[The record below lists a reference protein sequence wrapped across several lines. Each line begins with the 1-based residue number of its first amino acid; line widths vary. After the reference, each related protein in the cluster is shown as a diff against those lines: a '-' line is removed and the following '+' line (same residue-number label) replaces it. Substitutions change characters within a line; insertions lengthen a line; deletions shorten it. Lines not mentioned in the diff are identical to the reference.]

1 MHREGQVQDL
11 LLSKSPLTCL
21 EARGKDNR
29 AGILNRMPRVALISV
44 SDKSGLEPFARGLH
58 DLGFQFL
65 STGGTA
71 RALQAWGLPVQEVS
85 EWTGFPEI
93 LDGRVKTLH
102 PRLHAALLANL
113 SLPEHQQTLRELN
126 LTPIE
131 LVVVNLYPFEQALR
145 AGASEAEQIE
155 QIDIGGPTLIRAAA
169 KNFEHVAVVVRPADY
184 SWVLES
190 LRAGELTRE
199 VRALLAARA
208 FAHVAEYDALIAD
221 WFRRYDPDGAL
232 PETLTPT
239 FRRALRLRYGENP
252 HQRAAFYREPFAPEG
267 CIAAAEQLWGKEL
280 SYNNLLDADAALE
293 LVREFP
299 EPACAIIKHT
309 NPCGVAL
316 GESLTEAFLR
326 ALEADP
332 VSAFGGIVACNRPVD
347 REAAEAMVAP
357 GTFFEVI
364 LAPEFAPDAL
374 PIFQER
380 KGWGQNVRLLR
391 TGALLPPEQMRGYA
405 LRSLTG
411 GILYTER
418 DTLDW
423 NPDALQVVTERIPSE
438 SEMRDL
444 HFAWRVVKHVKS
456 NAIVVAKG
464 CIVRGVGAGQMNR
477 VGSVRL
483 ALEQAG
489 EHAQGAVLASD
500 AFFPFPDS
508 IERAARAGIRAIVQ
522 PGGSKK
528 DPEIIAAANELGI
541 AMLLT
546 GIRHFRH

>member
-1 MHREGQVQDL
+1 M
-11 LLSKSPLTCL
+11 
-21 EARGKDNR
+21 AR
-29 AGILNRMPRVALISV
+29 IALVSV
-44 SDKSGLEPFARGLH
+44 SDKGGLEPFVRGLH
-58 DLGFQFL
+58 ALGFAFL

-71 RALQAWGLPVQEVS
+71 RALREWGLPVQEVRD
-85 EWTGFPEI
+85 WTGFPEI

-102 PRLHAALLANL
+102 PRIHAALLANL
-113 SLPEHQQTLRELN
+113 HLPDHQQTLRELN

-131 LVVVNLYPFEQALR
+131 LVVVNLYPFERALR

-184 SWVLES
+184 GWVLARLQAS
-190 LRAGELTRE
+190 GLTRDE
-199 VRALLAARA
+199 RALLASRA

-232 PETLTPT
+232 PERLTPT
-239 FRRALRLRYGENP
+239 FRLVQRLRYGENP
-252 HQRAAFYREPFAPEG
+252 HQQAAFYRDPFAPAG
-267 CIAAAEQLWGKEL
+267 CIATAEQLWGKAL

-293 LVREFP
+293 LVREFA

-316 GESLTEAFLR
+316 GASLVEAFLR

-332 VSAFGGIVACNRPVD
+332 VSAFGGIVACNRPID
-347 REAAEAMVAP
+347 RAAAEAMVAP
-357 GTFFEVI
+357 GAFFEVI

-374 PIFQER
+374 LVFQER
-380 KGWGQNVRLLR
+380 KGWGQYVRLLR
-391 TGALLPPEQMRGYA
+391 TGQLLPPDQMRGYA

-411 GILYTER
+411 GALYVER

-423 NPDALQVVTERIPSE
+423 NPDALQVVTERVPSE
-438 SEMRDL
+438 QEWRDL

-456 NAIVVAKG
+456 NAIVVAKAG
-464 CIVRGVGAGQMNR
+464 VVRGVGAGQMNR

-489 EHAQGAVLASD
+489 EHARGASLASD

-508 IERAARAGIRAIVQ
+508 VELAARAGVRAIVQ

-528 DPEIIAAANELGI
+528 DPEVVVAANELGV
-541 AMLLT
+541 AMVFT
-546 GIRHFRH
+546 GVRHFRH

>member
-1 MHREGQVQDL
+1 
-11 LLSKSPLTCL
+11 
-21 EARGKDNR
+21 
-29 AGILNRMPRVALISV
+29 MPSRRALISV
-44 SDKSGLEPFARGLH
+44 SDKTGLEPLARGLAA
-58 DLGFQFL
+58 LGFQFL

-71 RALQAWGLPVQEVS
+71 HSLRAWGLPVQEVS
-85 EWTGFPEI
+85 DWTGFPEV

-102 PRLHAALLANL
+102 PRIHAALLANL
-113 SLPEHQQTLRELN
+113 SLPAHQQTLQQLN
-126 LTPIE
+126 LEPIE

-155 QIDIGGPTLIRAAA
+155 QIDIGGPTLVRAAA

-184 SWVLES
+184 EWVLS
-190 LRAGELTRE
+190 RLQAGGLSRDE
-199 VRALLAARA
+199 RALLAARA

-221 WFRRYDPDGAL
+221 WFRRYDPEGAL
-232 PETLTPT
+232 PETLTLT
-239 FRRALRLRYGENP
+239 YRQAQRLRYGENP
-252 HQRAAFYREPFAPEG
+252 HQQAAFYREPFAPAG
-267 CIAAAEQLWGKEL
+267 CIATAEQLWGKEL

-293 LVREFP
+293 LVREFDQ
-299 EPACAIIKHT
+299 PACAIIKHT

-316 GESLTEAFLR
+316 GESITEAFLR

-332 VSAFGGIVACNRPVD
+332 VSAFGGIVACNRPLD

-357 GTFFEVI
+357 GNFFEVI

-374 PIFQER
+374 SVFQER

-391 TGALLPPEQMRGYA
+391 TGTLPPPSQLHGYA
-405 LRSLTG
+405 VRSLTG
-411 GILYTER
+411 GVLYTER
-418 DTLDW
+418 DLIDW
-423 NPDALQVVTERIPSE
+423 NPDTLQVVTERTPTE
-438 SEMRDL
+438 REWADL
-444 HFAWRVVKHVKS
+444 RFAWRVVKHVKS

-464 CIVRGVGAGQMNR
+464 GVVRGVGAGQMNR

-483 ALEQAG
+483 ALAQAG
-489 EHAQGAVLASD
+489 EHARGAVLASD

-508 IERAARAGIRAIVQ
+508 IDLAAQAGIHAIVQ

-528 DPEIIAAANELGI
+528 DPEVIAAANETGI
-541 AMLLT
+541 AMVFT

>member
-1 MHREGQVQDL
+1 
-11 LLSKSPLTCL
+11 
-21 EARGKDNR
+21 
-29 AGILNRMPRVALISV
+29 MPRVALVSV

-58 DLGFQFL
+58 ALSFEFL

-71 RALQAWGLPVQEVS
+71 RAMREWGVPVQDVS
-85 EWTGFPEI
+85 DWTGFPEI

-102 PRLHAALLANL
+102 PRIHAALLANL
-113 SLPEHQQTLRELN
+113 SLPDHQQTLRELN

-131 LVVVNLYPFEQALR
+131 LVVVNLYPFEGALR

-155 QIDIGGPTLIRAAA
+155 QIDIGGPTLIR
-169 KNFEHVAVVVRPADY
+169 
-184 SWVLES
+184 
-190 LRAGELTRE
+190 LTRDE
-199 VRALLAARA
+199 RALLAARA

-221 WFRRYDPDGAL
+221 WFRRYDPNGAL

-239 FRRALRLRYGENP
+239 FRLAQRLRYGENP

-267 CIAAAEQLWGKEL
+267 CIATAEQLWGKEL

-293 LVREFP
+293 LVREFH

-316 GESLTEAFLR
+316 GASLVEAFLR

-332 VSAFGGIVACNRPVD
+332 VSAFGGIVACNRPID

-380 KGWGQNVRLLR
+380 KGWGQSVRLLR
-391 TGALLPPEQMRGYA
+391 TGQLLPPDQMRGYA

-411 GILYTER
+411 GVLYTER

-423 NPDALQVVTERIPSE
+423 NPDALQVVTERIPTE
-438 SEMRDL
+438 SEWRDL

-456 NAIVVAKG
+456 NAIVVAKEG
-464 CIVRGVGAGQMNR
+464 VVWGVGAGQMNR

-489 EHAQGAVLASD
+489 ERAHGAVLASD
-500 AFFPFPDS
+500 AFFPFSDS
-508 IERAARAGIRAIVQ
+508 IELAARAGIRAIVQ
-522 PGGSKK
+522 PGGSKR
-528 DPEIIAAANELGI
+528 DAEVIAAANELGV
-541 AMLLT
+541 AMVFT

>member
-1 MHREGQVQDL
+1 MH
-11 LLSKSPLTCL
+11 
-21 EARGKDNR
+21 ARY
-29 AGILNRMPRVALISV
+29 ALISV
-44 SDKSGLEPFARGLH
+44 SDKTGLEPFARGLH
-58 DLGFQFL
+58 ALGFQFL

-71 RALQAWGLPVQEVS
+71 RALREWGLPVQEVS
-85 EWTGFPEI
+85 AWTGFPEV

-102 PRLHAALLANL
+102 PRVHAAILANL
-113 SLPEHQQTLRELN
+113 SLPEHQQTLQDLN

-131 LVVVNLYPFEQALR
+131 LVVVNLYPFEHALR
-145 AGASEAEQIE
+145 AGASETEQIE
-155 QIDIGGPTLIRAAA
+155 QIDIGGPTLLRAAA
-169 KNFEHVAVVVRPADY
+169 KNLEHVAVVVNPADY
-184 SWVLES
+184 EWVLSRLQAGGLSREE
-190 LRAGELTRE
+190 RAR
-199 VRALLAARA
+199 LAYRA

-232 PETLTPT
+232 PETLTLT
-239 FRRALRLRYGENP
+239 FRLVQRLRYGENP
-252 HQRAAFYREPFAPEG
+252 HQQAAFYKEPFAPAG
-267 CIAAAEQLWGKEL
+267 CIATAEQLWGKEL

-293 LVREFP
+293 LVREF
-299 EPACAIIKHT
+299 EQPACAIIKHT

-332 VSAFGGIVACNRPVD
+332 VSAFGGIVACNRPID
-347 REAAEAMVAP
+347 REVAEAMVAP

-374 PIFQER
+374 AIFQER

-391 TGALLPPEQMRGYA
+391 VGELAPPSQMRGYA
-405 LRSLTG
+405 LRTLTG
-411 GILYTER
+411 GALYTER
-418 DTLDW
+418 DTIDW
-423 NPDALQVVTERIPSE
+423 NPEALQVVTERTPTE
-438 SEMRDL
+438 SEWNDL

-456 NAIVVAKG
+456 NAIVVAKEG
-464 CIVRGVGAGQMNR
+464 VVRGVGAGQMNR

-489 EHAQGAVLASD
+489 EHARGAVLASD

-508 IERAARAGIRAIVQ
+508 IDLAARAGIRAIVQ

-528 DPEIIAAANELGI
+528 DPEVIAAANETGI
-541 AMLLT
+541 AMVFT

>member
-1 MHREGQVQDL
+1 MH
-11 LLSKSPLTCL
+11 
-21 EARGKDNR
+21 ARY
-29 AGILNRMPRVALISV
+29 ALISV
-44 SDKSGLEPFARGLH
+44 SDKTGLEPFARGLH
-58 DLGFQFL
+58 GLGFQFL

-71 RALQAWGLPVQEVS
+71 RALREWGLPVQEVS
-85 EWTGFPEI
+85 AWTGFPEV

-102 PRLHAALLANL
+102 PRIHAALLANL
-113 SLPEHQQTLRELN
+113 SLPEHQQTLRDLN

-145 AGASEAEQIE
+145 AGASETEQIE

-169 KNFEHVAVVVRPADY
+169 KNFEHVAVVVNPADY
-184 SWVLES
+184 AEVLSRLQAGGLSREA
-190 LRAGELTRE
+190 RAR
-199 VRALLAARA
+199 LAYRA

-221 WFRRYDPDGAL
+221 WFRRYDPGGAL

-239 FRRALRLRYGENP
+239 FRLVQRLRYGENP
-252 HQRAAFYREPFAPEG
+252 HQQAAFYKEPFAPAG
-267 CIAAAEQLWGKEL
+267 CIATAEQLWGKEL

-293 LVREFP
+293 LVREF
-299 EPACAIIKHT
+299 EQPACAIIKHT

-332 VSAFGGIVACNRPVD
+332 VSAFGGIVACNRPID
-347 REAAEAMVAP
+347 REVAEAMVAP

-364 LAPEFAPDAL
+364 LAPEFASDAL
-374 PIFQER
+374 IIFQER

-391 TGALLPPEQMRGYA
+391 VGELAPPSQMGGYA
-405 LRSLTG
+405 LRALTG
-411 GILYTER
+411 GALYTER
-418 DTLDW
+418 DAIDW
-423 NPDALQVVTERIPSE
+423 NPEALQVVTERTPTE
-438 SEMRDL
+438 SEWKDL

-456 NAIVVAKG
+456 NAIVVAKEG
-464 CIVRGVGAGQMNR
+464 VVRGVGAGQMNR

-489 EHAQGAVLASD
+489 EHARGAVLASD

-508 IERAARAGIRAIVQ
+508 IDLAAQAGIRAIVQ

-528 DPEIIAAANELGI
+528 DPEVIAAANETGI
-541 AMLLT
+541 AMVFT

>member
-1 MHREGQVQDL
+1 
-11 LLSKSPLTCL
+11 
-21 EARGKDNR
+21 
-29 AGILNRMPRVALISV
+29 MPRIALVSV
-44 SDKSGLEPFARGLH
+44 SDKSGLEPFVRGLH
-58 DLGFQFL
+58 ALGFECL

-71 RALQAWGLPVQEVS
+71 RALREWGAPVQEVS
-85 EWTGFPEI
+85 NWTGFPEI

-102 PRLHAALLANL
+102 PRIHAALLANL
-113 SLPEHQQTLRELN
+113 SLPDHQQTLRELN
-126 LTPIE
+126 ITPIE

-169 KNFEHVAVVVRPADY
+169 KNFEHVAVVVRPTDY
-184 SWVLES
+184 GWVLER
-190 LRAGELTRE
+190 LQAGGLTRE
-199 VRALLAARA
+199 ARVLLAYRA

-221 WFRRYDPDGAL
+221 WFRRYGPDGAL
-232 PETLTPT
+232 PESLTPT
-239 FRRALRLRYGENP
+239 FRLVQRLRYGENP
-252 HQRAAFYREPFAPEG
+252 HQQAAFYREPFAPAG
-267 CIAAAEQLWGKEL
+267 CIATAEQLWGKEL

-293 LVREFP
+293 LVREFA

-316 GESLTEAFLR
+316 GASLVEAFLR

-332 VSAFGGIVACNRPVD
+332 VSAFGGIVACNRPID
-347 REAAEAMVAP
+347 RAAAEAMVAP
-357 GTFFEVI
+357 GAFFEVI
-364 LAPEFAPDAL
+364 LAPEFDPDAL
-374 PIFQER
+374 PVFQER

-391 TGALLPPEQMRGYA
+391 TGALLPPDQLRGYA

-411 GILYTER
+411 GVLYTER

-423 NPDALQVVTERIPSE
+423 NPDTLQVVTERIPSE
-438 SEMRDL
+438 SEWRNL

-456 NAIVVAKG
+456 NAIVVAKEG
-464 CIVRGVGAGQMNR
+464 VVRGVGAGQMNR

-489 EHAQGAVLASD
+489 EHARGAVLASD

-508 IERAARAGIRAIVQ
+508 VELAARAGIRAIVQ

-528 DPEIIAAANELGI
+528 DPEVIAAANELGV
-541 AMLLT
+541 AMVFT
-546 GIRHFRH
+546 GVRHFRH

>member
-1 MHREGQVQDL
+1 
-11 LLSKSPLTCL
+11 
-21 EARGKDNR
+21 
-29 AGILNRMPRVALISV
+29 MPRIALVSV
-44 SDKSGLEPFARGLH
+44 SDKSGLEPFAHGLH
-58 DLGFQFL
+58 ALGFEFL

-71 RALQAWGLPVQEVS
+71 RALRAWGLPVQEVS
-85 EWTGFPEI
+85 DWTGFPEI

-102 PRLHAALLANL
+102 PRIHAALLANL
-113 SLPEHQQTLRELN
+113 HLPDHQQILRELN

-131 LVVVNLYPFEQALR
+131 LVIVNLYPFEEALR

-169 KNFEHVAVVVRPADY
+169 KNFEHVAVVVHPADY
-184 SWVLES
+184 GWVLER
-190 LRAGELTRE
+190 LQAGGLTRE
-199 VRALLAARA
+199 ARALLAYRA

-221 WFRRYDPDGAL
+221 WFRRYDPDGTL

-239 FRRALRLRYGENP
+239 FRLVQHLRYGENP
-252 HQRAAFYREPFAPEG
+252 HQQAAFYREPFAPAG
-267 CIAAAEQLWGKEL
+267 CIATAEQLWGKEL

-293 LVREFP
+293 LVREFT

-347 REAAEAMVAP
+347 REVAEAMVAP
-357 GTFFEVI
+357 GTFFELI
-364 LAPEFAPDAL
+364 LAPEFDPDAL

-380 KGWGQNVRLLR
+380 KGWGQHVRLLR
-391 TGALLPPEQMRGYA
+391 TGALLPPEQMHGYA

-411 GILYTER
+411 GVLYTER

-423 NPDALQVVTERIPSE
+423 NSDALQVVTERVPSE
-438 SEMRDL
+438 REWRDL

-456 NAIVVAKG
+456 NAIVVAKE
-464 CIVRGVGAGQMNR
+464 GVVWGIGAGQMNR

-489 EHAQGAVLASD
+489 ERAQGAVLASD
-500 AFFPFPDS
+500 AFFPFTDS
-508 IERAARAGIRAIVQ
+508 IELAARAGIRAIVQ

-528 DPEIIAAANELGI
+528 DAEVIAAANELGV
-541 AMLLT
+541 AMVLT

>member
-1 MHREGQVQDL
+1 MSSR
-11 LLSKSPLTCL
+11 
-21 EARGKDNR
+21 
-29 AGILNRMPRVALISV
+29 IALISV
-44 SDKSGLEPFARGLH
+44 SDKTGLEPFAQGLH
-58 DLGFQFL
+58 ALGFQFL

-71 RALQAWGLPVQEVS
+71 RALRAWALPVQEVS
-85 EWTGFPEI
+85 EWTGSPEI

-102 PRLHAALLANL
+102 PRIHAALLANL
-113 SLPEHQQTLRELN
+113 SLLEHRQTLQELD

-155 QIDIGGPTLIRAAA
+155 QIDIGGPTLLRAAA
-169 KNFEHVAVVVRPADY
+169 KNFEHVAVVVNPADY
-184 SWVLES
+184 DWVLSRLQAGGLSREE
-190 LRAGELTRE
+190 RAR
-199 VRALLAARA
+199 LAYRA

-221 WFRRYDPDGAL
+221 WFRRYDPEGEL

-239 FRRALRLRYGENP
+239 LRLVQRLRYGENP
-252 HQRAAFYREPFAPEG
+252 HQKAAFYKETFAPAG
-267 CIAAAEQLWGKEL
+267 CIATAEQVWGKEL

-293 LVREFP
+293 LVREF
-299 EPACAIIKHT
+299 EQPACAIIKHT

-332 VSAFGGIVACNRPVD
+332 VSAFGGIVACNRPIE

-364 LAPEFAPDAL
+364 LAPEFAIDAL
-374 PIFQER
+374 PVFQER

-391 TGALLPPEQMRGYA
+391 VGTLAPPSQMRGYA
-405 LRSLTG
+405 LRSLIG
-411 GILYTER
+411 GALYTER
-418 DTLDW
+418 DTADW
-423 NPDALQVVTERIPSE
+423 NPETLQVVTERVPTE
-438 SEMRDL
+438 SEWRDL

-456 NAIVVAKG
+456 NAIVVAKAG
-464 CIVRGVGAGQMNR
+464 IVRGVGAGQMNR

-489 EHAQGAVLASD
+489 EHARGAVLASD

-508 IERAARAGIRAIVQ
+508 IDLAAQAGIRAIVQ

-528 DPEIIAAANELGI
+528 DPEVIAAANETGV
-541 AMLLT
+541 AMVFT

>member
-1 MHREGQVQDL
+1 MR
-11 LLSKSPLTCL
+11 
-21 EARGKDNR
+21 
-29 AGILNRMPRVALISV
+29 RVALISV
-44 SDKSGLEPFARGLH
+44 SDKSGLEPFAHGLH
-58 DLGFQFL
+58 ALGFEFL

-71 RALQAWGLPVQEVS
+71 RALRAWGLPVQEVS
-85 EWTGFPEI
+85 DWTGFPEI

-102 PRLHAALLANL
+102 PRVHAALLANL
-113 SLPEHQQTLRELN
+113 SLPDHQQTLHDLN

-131 LVVVNLYPFEQALR
+131 LVVVNLYPFEEALR
-145 AGASEAEQIE
+145 AGTSEAELIE

-169 KNFEHVAVVVRPADY
+169 KNFEHVAVVARPADY
-184 SWVLES
+184 GWVLEQ
-190 LRAGELTRE
+190 LQAGGLTRKA
-199 VRALLAARA
+199 RALLAYRA

-239 FRRALRLRYGENP
+239 FRLAQRLRYGENP
-252 HQRAAFYREPFAPEG
+252 HQQAAFYREPFAPAG
-267 CIAAAEQLWGKEL
+267 CIATAEQLWGKEL

-293 LVREFP
+293 LVREFT

-316 GESLTEAFLR
+316 GESLTEVFLR

-332 VSAFGGIVACNRPVD
+332 VSAFGGIVACNRPID
-347 REAAEAMVAP
+347 RATAEAMVAP

-364 LAPEFAPDAL
+364 LAPEFDPDAL

-391 TGALLPPEQMRGYA
+391 TGQLLPPDQMRGYA
-405 LRSLTG
+405 LRSLAG
-411 GILYTER
+411 GVLYTER
-418 DTLDW
+418 DVLGW
-423 NPDALQVVTERIPSE
+423 NPDARQVVTERVPTE
-438 SEMRDL
+438 SEWRDL
-444 HFAWRVVKHVKS
+444 HFAWRVVKHVTS
-456 NAIVVAKG
+456 NAIVIAKDG
-464 CIVRGVGAGQMNR
+464 VVWGVGAGQMNR

-489 EHAQGAVLASD
+489 ERAHGAALASD

-508 IERAARAGIRAIVQ
+508 IELAARAGVRAVVQ

-528 DPEIIAAANELGI
+528 DPEVIAAANELGV
-541 AMLLT
+541 AMVLT

>member
-1 MHREGQVQDL
+1 
-11 LLSKSPLTCL
+11 
-21 EARGKDNR
+21 
-29 AGILNRMPRVALISV
+29 MPRIALISV

-58 DLGFQFL
+58 ALGFEFL

-71 RALQAWGLPVQEVS
+71 RALREWGLPVREVS
-85 EWTGFPEI
+85 DWTGFPEI

-102 PRLHAALLANL
+102 PRIHAALLANL
-113 SLPEHQQTLRELN
+113 SLPDHQQTLRELN
-126 LTPIE
+126 ITPIE
-131 LVVVNLYPFEQALR
+131 LVVVNLYPFEEALR
-145 AGASEAEQIE
+145 AGVSEAEQIE

-169 KNFEHVAVVVRPADY
+169 KNFAHVAVVVRPADY
-184 SWVLES
+184 NWVLER
-190 LRAGELTRE
+190 LQAGGLTRDE
-199 VRALLAARA
+199 RALLAYRA
-208 FAHVAEYDALIAD
+208 FAYVAEYDALIAD
-221 WFRRYDPDGAL
+221 WFRRYDPDSAL

-239 FRRALRLRYGENP
+239 FRLVQRLRYGENP
-252 HQRAAFYREPFAPEG
+252 HQRAAFYREPFAPRG
-267 CIAAAEQLWGKEL
+267 CIATAEQLWGKEL

-293 LVREFP
+293 LVREFA

-332 VSAFGGIVACNRPVD
+332 VSAFGGIVACNRPID

-357 GTFFEVI
+357 GAFFEVI

-380 KGWGQNVRLLR
+380 RGWGQNVRLLR
-391 TGALLPPEQMRGYA
+391 TGELPPTDQMHGYA
-405 LRSLTG
+405 LRSITG
-411 GILYTER
+411 GVLYTER

-438 SEMRDL
+438 QEWRDL

-456 NAIVVAKG
+456 NAIVVAKAG
-464 CIVRGVGAGQMNR
+464 VVRGVGAGQMNR

-489 EHAQGAVLASD
+489 EHAHGAVLASD

-508 IERAARAGIRAIVQ
+508 IELAARAGIRAIVQ

-528 DPEIIAAANELGI
+528 DPEVIAAANELGV
-541 AMLLT
+541 AMVFT

>member
-1 MHREGQVQDL
+1 
-11 LLSKSPLTCL
+11 
-21 EARGKDNR
+21 
-29 AGILNRMPRVALISV
+29 MPRIALVSV
-44 SDKSGLEPFARGLH
+44 SDKGGLEPFVRGLH
-58 DLGFQFL
+58 ALGFEFL

-71 RALQAWGLPVQEVS
+71 RALREWGLPVQEVS
-85 EWTGFPEI
+85 DWTGFPEI

-102 PRLHAALLANL
+102 PRIHAALLANL
-113 SLPEHQQTLRELN
+113 SLPDHQQTLRDLN

-131 LVVVNLYPFEQALR
+131 LLVVNLYPFEQALR
-145 AGASEAEQIE
+145 TGAPETELIE

-184 SWVLES
+184 DWVLARLQAS
-190 LRAGELTRE
+190 GLTRDE
-199 VRALLAARA
+199 RALLASRA

-232 PETLTPT
+232 PESLTPT
-239 FRRALRLRYGENP
+239 FRLVQRLRYGENP
-252 HQRAAFYREPFAPEG
+252 HQQAAFYREPSAPAG
-267 CIAAAEQLWGKEL
+267 CIATAEQLWGKAL

-293 LVREFP
+293 LVREFA

-316 GESLTEAFLR
+316 GASLVEAFLR

-332 VSAFGGIVACNRPVD
+332 VSAFGGIVACNRPID
-347 REAAEAMVAP
+347 RAAAEAMVAP
-357 GTFFEVI
+357 GAFFEVI
-364 LAPEFAPDAL
+364 LAPEFDPDAL
-374 PIFQER
+374 PVFQER
-380 KGWGQNVRLLR
+380 KGWGQHVRLLR
-391 TGALLPPEQMRGYA
+391 TGQLLPPDQMRGYA

-411 GILYTER
+411 GALYTER

-423 NPDALQVVTERIPSE
+423 SPDALQVVTERVPSE
-438 SEMRDL
+438 HEWRDL

-456 NAIVVAKG
+456 NAIVVANEG
-464 CIVRGVGAGQMNR
+464 VVRGVGAGQMNR

-489 EHAQGAVLASD
+489 EHARGASLASD
-500 AFFPFPDS
+500 AFFPFSDS
-508 IERAARAGIRAIVQ
+508 IELAARAGVRAIVQ

-528 DPEIIAAANELGI
+528 DAEIIASANELGV
-541 AMLLT
+541 AMVFT
-546 GIRHFRH
+546 GVRHFRH

>member
-1 MHREGQVQDL
+1 MH
-11 LLSKSPLTCL
+11 
-21 EARGKDNR
+21 AR
-29 AGILNRMPRVALISV
+29 IALVSV
-44 SDKSGLEPFARGLH
+44 SDKTGLEPFARGLH
-58 DLGFQFL
+58 ALGFQFL

-71 RALQAWGLPVQEVS
+71 HALRGWGLPVQEVS

-102 PRLHAALLANL
+102 PRIHAALLANL
-113 SLPEHQQTLRELN
+113 SLPDHQQTLRDLN

-145 AGASEAEQIE
+145 AGVSEAEQIE
-155 QIDIGGPTLIRAAA
+155 QIDIGGPTLLRAAA
-169 KNFEHVAVVVRPADY
+169 KNFEHVAVVARPADY
-184 SWVLES
+184 EWVLSRLQGEGLS
-190 LRAGELTRE
+190 RAD
-199 VRALLAARA
+199 RALLAYRA

-221 WFRRYDPDGAL
+221 WFRRFDPEGAL

-239 FRRALRLRYGENP
+239 YRLAQRLRYGENP
-252 HQRAAFYREPFAPEG
+252 HQRAAFYREPFAPTG
-267 CIAAAEQLWGKEL
+267 CIATAEQLWGKEL
-280 SYNNLLDADAALE
+280 SYNNFLDADAALE
-293 LVREFP
+293 LVREFE

-316 GESLTEAFLR
+316 GESITEAFLR

-332 VSAFGGIVACNRPVD
+332 VSAFGGIVACNRPID

-374 PIFQER
+374 PVFQER
-380 KGWGQNVRLLR
+380 KGWGRDVRLLR
-391 TGALLPPEQMRGYA
+391 TGELAPPSQMHGYA
-405 LRSLTG
+405 VRSLTG
-411 GILYTER
+411 GVLYTER

-423 NPDALQVVTERIPSE
+423 NPETLQVVTERTPTE
-438 SEMRDL
+438 SEWCDL
-444 HFAWRVVKHVKS
+444 RFAWRVVKHVKS

-464 CIVRGVGAGQMNR
+464 GVVWGVGAGQMNR

-483 ALEQAG
+483 ALESAG
-489 EHAQGAVLASD
+489 EHARGAVLASD
-500 AFFPFPDS
+500 AFFPFTDS
-508 IERAARAGIRAIVQ
+508 IDLAAQAGIRAIVQ

-528 DPEIIAAANELGI
+528 DPEVIAAANEAGI
-541 AMLLT
+541 AMVFT

>member
-1 MHREGQVQDL
+1 MH
-11 LLSKSPLTCL
+11 
-21 EARGKDNR
+21 A
-29 AGILNRMPRVALISV
+29 RVALVSV
-44 SDKSGLEPFARGLH
+44 SDKAGLEPFARGLH
-58 DLGFQFL
+58 ALGYQFL

-71 RALQAWGLPVQEVS
+71 RALREWGLPVQEVS
-85 EWTGFPEI
+85 DWTGFPEI

-102 PRLHAALLANL
+102 PRIHAALLANL
-113 SLPEHQQTLRELN
+113 SLPEHQQTLHDLN

-145 AGASEAEQIE
+145 AGASETEQIE

-184 SWVLES
+184 EWTLARLQAGGLSRED
-190 LRAGELTRE
+190 RAR
-199 VRALLAARA
+199 LAYRA

-221 WFRRYDPDGAL
+221 WFRRFEPDAAL
-232 PETLTPT
+232 PETLTLT
-239 FRRALRLRYGENP
+239 YRLAQRLRYGENP
-252 HQRAAFYREPFAPEG
+252 HQQAAFYREPFAPAG
-267 CIAAAEQLWGKEL
+267 CIATAEQLWGKEL

-293 LVREFP
+293 LVREF
-299 EPACAIIKHT
+299 EQPACAIIKHT

-316 GESLTEAFLR
+316 GESITEAFLR

-332 VSAFGGIVACNRPVD
+332 VSAFGGIVACNRPID

-357 GTFFEVI
+357 GTFFEVV
-364 LAPEFAPDAL
+364 LAPDFAPDAL
-374 PIFQER
+374 PVFQER

-391 TGALLPPEQMRGYA
+391 TGELLTPSQMQGFA

-411 GILYTER
+411 GALFTER
-418 DTLDW
+418 DTVDW
-423 NPDALQVVTERIPSE
+423 NPDTLQVVTERTPTE
-438 SEMRDL
+438 SEWADL
-444 HFAWRVVKHVKS
+444 RFAWRVVKHVKS

-464 CIVRGVGAGQMNR
+464 GVVRGVGAGQMNR

-489 EHAQGAVLASD
+489 EHAHGAALASD

-508 IERAARAGIRAIVQ
+508 IDLAARAGIRAIVQ

-528 DPEIIAAANELGI
+528 DPEVIAAANETGI
-541 AMLLT
+541 AMVFT

>member
-1 MHREGQVQDL
+1 
-11 LLSKSPLTCL
+11 
-21 EARGKDNR
+21 
-29 AGILNRMPRVALISV
+29 MPRVALISV

-58 DLGFQFL
+58 ALGFQFL

-71 RALQAWGLPVQEVS
+71 RALRAWGLPVQEVS

-102 PRLHAALLANL
+102 PRIHAALLANL
-113 SLPEHQQTLRELN
+113 SLPEHQQTLREFD

-169 KNFEHVAVVVRPADY
+169 KNFEHVAVVVRPVDY

-190 LRAGELTRE
+190 LRAGGLTRAG
-199 VRALLAARA
+199 RATLAARA
-208 FAHVAEYDALIAD
+208 FAYVAEYDALIAD

-239 FRRALRLRYGENP
+239 FRRVLRLRYGENP
-252 HQRAAFYREPFAPEG
+252 HQQAAFYREPFAPEG
-267 CIAAAEQLWGKEL
+267 CIATAEQLWGKEL

-293 LVREFP
+293 LVREFS

-316 GESLTEAFLR
+316 GDSLTEAFLR

-332 VSAFGGIVACNRPVD
+332 VSAFGGIVACNRPID

-364 LAPEFAPDAL
+364 LAPDFAPDAL

-380 KGWGQNVRLLR
+380 KGWGHHVRLLR
-391 TGALLPPEQMRGYA
+391 TGPLPPPEQMRGYA
-405 LRSLTG
+405 MRSLTG

-423 NPDALQVVTERIPSE
+423 NPDTLQVVTERIPSE
-438 SEMRDL
+438 SEQRDL

-464 CIVRGVGAGQMNR
+464 GIVRGVGAGQMNR

-508 IERAARAGIRAIVQ
+508 IERAARAGIRAMVQ

-541 AMLLT
+541 AMLFT

>member
-1 MHREGQVQDL
+1 
-11 LLSKSPLTCL
+11 
-21 EARGKDNR
+21 
-29 AGILNRMPRVALISV
+29 MPRIALVSV
-44 SDKSGLEPFARGLH
+44 SDKSGLEPFVRGLYA
-58 DLGFQFL
+58 LGFEFL

-71 RALQAWGLPVQEVS
+71 RALRAWGLPVQEVS
-85 EWTGFPEI
+85 DWTGFPEI

-102 PRLHAALLANL
+102 PRIHAALLANL
-113 SLPEHQQTLRELN
+113 HLPDHQQTLRELN
-126 LTPIE
+126 LTPIA
-131 LVVVNLYPFEQALR
+131 LVVVNLYPFERALR

-184 SWVLES
+184 DWVLAR
-190 LRAGELTRE
+190 LQAGGLTRDE
-199 VRALLAARA
+199 RALLASRA

-232 PETLTPT
+232 PESLTPT
-239 FRRALRLRYGENP
+239 FRLVQRLRYGENP
-252 HQRAAFYREPFAPEG
+252 HQQAAFYREPFAPAG
-267 CIAAAEQLWGKEL
+267 CIATAEQLWGKAL

-293 LVREFP
+293 LVREFA

-316 GESLTEAFLR
+316 GASLTEAFLR

-332 VSAFGGIVACNRPVD
+332 VSAFGGIVACNRPID
-347 REAAEAMVAP
+347 RAAAEAMVAP
-357 GTFFEVI
+357 GAFFEVI
-364 LAPEFAPDAL
+364 LAPEFDPDAL
-374 PIFQER
+374 PVFQER
-380 KGWGQNVRLLR
+380 KGWGQHVRLLR
-391 TGALLPPEQMRGYA
+391 TGQLLPPDQMRGYA

-411 GILYTER
+411 GALYTER

-423 NPDALQVVTERIPSE
+423 NPDALQVVTERVPSE
-438 SEMRDL
+438 HEWRDL

-456 NAIVVAKG
+456 NAIVVAKDG
-464 CIVRGVGAGQMNR
+464 VVWGVGAGQMNR

-489 EHAQGAVLASD
+489 EHARGASLASD

-508 IERAARAGIRAIVQ
+508 IELAARAGVRAIVQ

-528 DPEIIAAANELGI
+528 DAEVIAAANELGV
-541 AMLLT
+541 AMVLT